1 MGEYW
6 YSDES
11 CTLFFSYIGL
21 NFLGKGNLNK
31 IESYTLLYIKEM
43 SLMTKK
49 LWFQVGIAILI
60 GLLIIKYFVEINF
73 IFNPIIIIF
82 KTILVPLLL
91 GGVLYYISEPLQ
103 RFIEKRGVPRWGSLL
118 TVIIL
123 LVGLLAGFLF
133 LVGDPISKQVGKL
146 VENAPYIGEKIVE
159 TAEFITENQDNLPPQ
174 VEEFIDSIATSIQEI
189 TITAS
194 SWIYKFVSGA
204 VSVTFTLILVPFF
217 FVFMLKDHEK
227 FAPNIYGKFTGERR
241 TWVKD
246 TLEDINR
253 VLSSY
258 VQGQVLIS
266 LILAIM
272 MYVGYL
278 IIGLEYRLLLSI
290 FAFFMN
296 MIPFIGPWISLAP
309 AVIVALVTDPVN
321 VIWVCVITLVAQQV
335 ESNLITPN
343 IMGKSLDIHPLTVI
357 SLILAAGN
365 IAGFIG
371 IIVAIPTYA
380 VIKVIVTNIYNE
392 RLKIKE
398 TATKTI

>member
-1 MGEYW
+1 
-6 YSDES
+6 
-11 CTLFFSYIGL
+11 
-21 NFLGKGNLNK
+21 
-31 IESYTLLYIKEM
+31 
-43 SLMTKK
+43 MTKK
-49 LWFQVGIAILI
+49 LWFQVGIAILLT
-60 GLLIIKYFVEINF
+60 LLIIKYFVEIHF

-91 GGVLYYISEPLQ
+91 GGVLFYISVPLQ
-103 RFIEKRGVPRWGSLL
+103 RFLEKHGMPRWGSLL
-118 TVIIL
+118 TVIIIL
-123 LVGLLAGFLF
+123 FGLVAGFL
-133 LVGDPISKQVGKL
+133 LLIGNPISQQVKNL
-146 VENAPYIGEKIVE
+146 VENAPYLEEKIKE
-159 TAEFITENQDNLPPQ
+159 AAKFITENRENLPPQ
-174 VEEFIDSIATSIQEI
+174 VGEFIDSVANSIQ
-189 TITAS
+189 TITLTATT
-194 SWIYKFVSGA
+194 WIYKFVSGA

-241 TWVKD
+241 AWVKD

-266 LILAIM
+266 FLLATMILI
-272 MYVGYL
+272 GYL
-278 IIGLEYRLLLSI
+278 IIDLEYALLLAI

-309 AVIVALVTDPVN
+309 AIIVALVTDPKD
-321 VIWVCVITLVAQQV
+321 VIFVALITLIAQQV

-357 SLILAAGN
+357 SLVLAAGN

-392 RLKIKE
+392 RKKIQE
-398 TATKTI
+398 AATKTV

>member
-1 MGEYW
+1 
-6 YSDES
+6 
-11 CTLFFSYIGL
+11 
-21 NFLGKGNLNK
+21 
-31 IESYTLLYIKEM
+31 
-43 SLMTKK
+43 MTQK
-49 LWFQVGIAILI
+49 LWFQVGIATLI
-60 GLLIIKYFVEINF
+60 GLLIIKYFVEIHF
-73 IFNPIIIIF
+73 IFNPLIIIF

-103 RFIEKRGVPRWGSLL
+103 RFLEKRGMPRWGSLL
-118 TVIIL
+118 TVITL

-133 LVGDPISKQVGKL
+133 LIGEPISKQVGNL
-146 VENAPYIGEKIVE
+146 VENAPYLGEKIVE
-159 TAEFITENQDNLPPQ
+159 TAEYITDNQDSLPPQ
-174 VEEFIDSIATSIQEI
+174 VTEFIDSVANSIQEI

-194 SWIYKFVSGA
+194 TWIYKFVSGA

-241 TWVKD
+241 VWVKD

-266 LILAIM
+266 LLLAVMI
-272 MYVGYL
+272 YIGYL
-278 IIGLEYRLLLSI
+278 IIGLEYALLLSI

-309 AVIVALVTDPVN
+309 AIIVALVNVTDDPLN
-321 VIWVCVITLVAQQV
+321 VIWVCLITLVAQQI

-343 IMGKSLDIHPLTVI
+343 VMGKSLDIHPLTVI
-357 SLILAAGN
+357 SLVLAAGN

-392 RLKIKE
+392 RKKIKE
-398 TATKTI
+398 TVTKTV

>member
-1 MGEYW
+1 
-6 YSDES
+6 
-11 CTLFFSYIGL
+11 
-21 NFLGKGNLNK
+21 
-31 IESYTLLYIKEM
+31 
-43 SLMTKK
+43 MTQK

-60 GLLIIKYFVEINF
+60 GLLIIKYFVEIHF
-73 IFNPIIIIF
+73 IFNPLVIIF

-103 RFIEKRGVPRWGSLL
+103 RFLEKRGMPRWGSLL
-118 TVIIL
+118 TVIII
-123 LVGLLAGFLF
+123 LVGLVAGLILAIGE
-133 LVGDPISKQVGKL
+133 PISNQVKNL
-146 VENAPYIGEKIVE
+146 VENAPYLEEKIKE
-159 TAEFITENQDNLPPQ
+159 AAEFVTENREDLPPQ
-174 VEEFIDSIATSIQEI
+174 VDEFIENIANSIQDI
-189 TITAS
+189 TITATT
-194 SWIYKFVSGA
+194 WIYKFVSGT

-217 FVFMLKDHEK
+217 FIFMLKDHEK
-227 FAPNIYGKFTGERR
+227 FAPNIYGKFSGERR
-241 TWVKD
+241 AWVKD

-266 LILAIM
+266 FLLATM
-272 MYVGYL
+272 MYIGYL
-278 IIGLEYRLLLSI
+278 LIPGGLEYALLLAI

-309 AVIVALVTDPVN
+309 AVIVALVTNPVN
-321 VIWVCVITLVAQQV
+321 VIWVCGITLVAQQI

-357 SLILAAGN
+357 SLVLAAGN

-392 RLKIKE
+392 RKKIKE
-398 TATKTI
+398 TATKTV